1 MTVTKKE
8 AQAALNQI
16 TSRGYYTDHT
26 NVIQYLI
33 DAMPDDPESR
43 AERLGRVCREAWT
56 ASWAP
61 NVMDEVRWV
70 AAAAAVEAECRPRE
84 VTAEWLQ
91 KANETYAKYSV
102 FADQINRD
110 VRGED
115 A

>member
-43 AERLGRVCREAWT
+43 AERLGRVCQEAYLMAARDGRT
-56 ASWAP
+56 MVASY
-61 NVMDEVRWV
+61 V

-84 VTAEWLQ
+84 VDAFMLVRWLQ
-91 KANETYAKYSV
+91 KHDHMEAAAK
-102 FADQINRD
+102 INRF